1 MIKWRGETTMGLVS
15 WLRWWHGELKPLQG
29 GRDARVGLGLCER
42 RRLRKCAHKYD
53 GELEVSVML
62 LRSSVRKTKP
72 YTSWMVLIQ
81 GWRWQLISIF
91 CGPKDWNA
99 ASLSHISDVRP
110 PQTWLCLW
118 RSLLTKLLPCPS
130 SLLHAEP
137 GATCLFLQPYFALFL
152 SGSSMPLSPIMRTG
166 RFVCFYTS
174 LQNVWTSCSLC
185 VSLTAHRQRVFM
197 SPGGS

>member
-110 PQTWLCLW
+110 PPNMIVPLKVSFNKTPSLPQQSVTCRARCHLPVSAALLCTISVRLKYAPVSDYENW
-118 RSLLTKLLPCPS
+118 
-130 SLLHAEP
+130 EV
-137 GATCLFLQPYFALFL
+137 CLFLHISAKCMNFMFTL
-152 SGSSMPLSPIMRTG
+152 
-166 RFVCFYTS
+166 
-174 LQNVWTSCSLC
+174 
-185 VSLTAHRQRVFM
+185 RVTN
-197 SPGGS
+197 ST